1 MFTVATDGG
10 GDIDLTKGPLFFFGS
25 GLEDLHIVIDEQI
38 LNPWDVRIPFKI
50 GYYPIIFGCS

>member
-38 LNPWDVRIPFKI
+38 LNP
-50 GYYPIIFGCS
+50 